1 MKETKELHLEVLNCV
16 ATDWCAFMESE
27 QKEVVVEI
35 KKRALNASR
44 IPCFKH
50 AFNLSM
56 SKASSVSSVRN
67 TIGTIKE
74 FHSFNTSAK
83 RNYVLLNEV
92 KALLLSVWK
101 TRWVKGTESWAQF
114 LDQLQEKI
122 EALEYIS
129 NQNETISA
137 SQT

>member
-1 MKETKELHLEVLNCV
+1 MHPG
-16 ATDWCAFMESE
+16 S
-27 QKEVVVEI
+27 
-35 KKRALNASR
+35 
-44 IPCFKH
+44 PCFKP